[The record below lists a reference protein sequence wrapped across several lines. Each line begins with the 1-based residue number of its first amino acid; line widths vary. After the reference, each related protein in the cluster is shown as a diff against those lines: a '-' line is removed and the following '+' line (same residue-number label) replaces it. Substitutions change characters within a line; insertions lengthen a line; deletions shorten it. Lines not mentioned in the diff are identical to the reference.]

1 MLKVKL
7 NREAIEMVL
16 ARRNLTQNALARRLG
31 VSSGYISQIMTGGR
45 CVSPKMRQRMLRYF
59 RGYTFNDLFTVE
71 DGKRSKGNAGN
82 RRR

>member
-7 NREAIEMVL
+7 NREVVEVVL
-16 ARRNLTQNALARRLG
+16 VRRNLSQNGLARRLG

-45 CVSPKMRQRMLRYF
+45 FISPKMRRRMLRYF
-59 RGYTFNDLFTVE
+59 RGYTFNDLFIIE
-71 DGKRSKGNAGN
+71 DGKGIAQS